1 MFKRWL
7 RVFVILWIG
16 FPVSA
21 GLTAQEP
28 VTGIVAKNSRGLSL
42 NQAVMC
48 EGIRDFAP
56 YNQAVVFSME
66 IGKIY
71 CFTSFD
77 HVPQKTVIFH
87 NWYRADNL
95 VTTKRLSLQPPEWS
109 TFSSIQLREA
119 DKGPWRLEIQNEAK
133 EILRILRF
141 SITD

>member
-1 MFKRWL
+1 MLKRWL
-7 RVFVILWIG
+7 LVFAILWIG
-16 FPVSA
+16 FPDS
-21 GLTAQEP
+21 GELTAQES
-28 VTGIVAKNSRGLSL
+28 VAGNVANSSRGLSL

-48 EGIRDFAP
+48 EGIKDFEP

-77 HVPQKTVIFH
+77 YVPQKTVIFH

-119 DKGPWRLEIQNEAK
+119 DKGPWRLEIKNEAK
-133 EILRILRF
+133 EIIRILRF
-141 SITD
+141 SVTD